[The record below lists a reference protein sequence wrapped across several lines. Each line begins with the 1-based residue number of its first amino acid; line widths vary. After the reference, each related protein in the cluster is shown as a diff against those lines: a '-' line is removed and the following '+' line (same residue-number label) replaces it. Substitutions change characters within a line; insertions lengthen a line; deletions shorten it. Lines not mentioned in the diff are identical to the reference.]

1 MAVAGVSRPG
11 TVVPVRVVLTRSRE
25 DLGAYARAL
34 APRFTAV
41 ALPVMVEVPLASE
54 EIDALMT
61 AVSAPGPTI
70 LWLASA
76 RAVAPTV
83 AALLTA
89 GIDAPPAVTVGERTA
104 AAARAAGLEAES
116 LGDDA
121 VTAASAL
128 VARGVAGVAVVAP
141 RAEGGRDDGLAI
153 LTAAGARVHAVTAY
167 RLVPR
172 APDDPALA
180 EGLAALPT
188 AAAVLVFA
196 PSQAAALVALCPAPP
211 PCLAIGATT
220 AAALRERGVPP
231 AAVATR
237 PTPAAMA
244 AALAAVYPTDP

>member
-1 MAVAGVSRPG
+1 M
-11 TVVPVRVVLTRSRE
+11 RVVLTRSRE

-41 ALPVMVEVPLASE
+41 ALPVLVEVALTAE
-54 EIDALMT
+54 EIDALMA
-61 AVSAPGPTI
+61 AVSCPGPAL

-76 RAVAPTV
+76 RAVAPAV
-83 AALLTA
+83 AALQTA
-89 GIDAPPAVTVGERTA
+89 GIALPRAVTVGERTA
-104 AAARAAGLEAES
+104 AAARAAGLAAES

-121 VTAASAL
+121 VAAASAL
-128 VARGVAGVAVVAP
+128 VARGLEGTAVIAP
-141 RAEGGRDDGLAI
+141 RAAGGRDDGLAI
-153 LTAAGARVHAVTAY
+153 LTAAGAQVRAATAY
-167 RLVPR
+167 RLAPR
-172 APDDPALA
+172 AADDPALT

-196 PSQAAALVALCPAPP
+196 PSQAAALLALCPTPP
-211 PCLAIGATT
+211 PCVAIGATT